1 MGPEKHSRTDG
12 NASVFNV
19 KAPLVPENKL
29 IIVEDI
35 KIKKGQWINK
45 GQLMLVLKLKN
56 KDNDDQTNNKTR
68 IKAESPGKVIEVC
81 IRKGEE
87 VTSNYLLAQLSLT
100 PCTHSTLMKNMCADC
115 GADLEHEEQNQGIP
129 N

>member
-12 NASVFNV
+12 NASVFHV

-115 GADLEHEEQNQGIP
+115 GADLEHEEQNQGIS

>member
-12 NASVFNV
+12 NASVFLV

-115 GADLEHEEQNQGIP
+115 GADLEHEEQNQGIS

>member
-1 MGPEKHSRTDG
+1 MGPEKHSRTDE
-12 NASVFNV
+12 NASVFLV